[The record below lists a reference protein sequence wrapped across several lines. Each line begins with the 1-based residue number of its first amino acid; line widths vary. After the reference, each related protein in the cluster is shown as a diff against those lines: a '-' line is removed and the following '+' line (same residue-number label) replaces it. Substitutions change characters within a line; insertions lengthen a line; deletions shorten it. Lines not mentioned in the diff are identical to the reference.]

1 MKALIWIGFCILH
14 YIISSIIKP
23 IVYQIPVTDDR
34 SILLVSTLYGIL
46 IAASFGC
53 CFTLAKV
60 LCRKWDLH
68 KESKKAAKEATTA
81 SQYNRQAL
89 SNEKVEKSAPEV
101 TLNEPEQIEIV
112 AHNIKT
118 TKKVSSKKPAII
130 VTYVLLIAIIIA
142 LSSFCFSTVK
152 VIKIQYDNMNRLA
165 DDVYALE
172 SELKSTESKL
182 KRKESDLN
190 IAYAKI
196 SDNNRLLQNKEDE
209 LKTAK
214 SDIEYWKNKYMATDP
229 ANVTYSYEFT
239 SVNALLTAI
248 KNAPEAYHNK
258 QAKVFGMILTY
269 ESLTFDRKEIALIDN
284 KGESLPDTD
293 DFAARYLYRKKAEAK
308 EAIDVILSSDL
319 QYTVAETGDY
329 VNLYGIV
336 KITNGEV
343 YLDKCQYN

>member
-1 MKALIWIGFCILH
+1 MKALIWISFCILH

-23 IVYQIPVTDDR
+23 IVYQIPTTDDR

-53 CFTLAKV
+53 CFTFAKV
-60 LCRKWDLH
+60 LCKKWDLH
-68 KESKKAAKEATTA
+68 KESKKAAKEATTT

-89 SNEKVEKSAPEV
+89 SNEKVEESTLEV

-112 AHNIKT
+112 AHNIKS
-118 TKKVSSKKPAII
+118 TKKVSSQKPLII
-130 VTYVLLIAIIIA
+130 VTYVLLVTIIIA
-142 LSSFCFSTVK
+142 LTAFCVFS
-152 VIKIQYDNMNRLA
+152 IKEKEKTISQLET
-165 DDVYALE
+165 DVNVLE

-182 KRKESDLN
+182 KRKESDLS

-196 SDNNRLLQNKEDE
+196 SDNNRLLQNKESE

-229 ANVTYSYEFT
+229 ANVTYSYEFS

-248 KNAPEAYHNK
+248 KNNPEAYHNK
-258 QAKVFGMILTY
+258 QIKVFGMIFTY
-269 ESLTFDRKEIALIDN
+269 DTENYNRKAIALIDY
-284 KGESLPDTD
+284 KGEVLSYDSG
-293 DFAARYLYRKKAEAK
+293 FKARFFKNDKIEAK
-308 EAIDVILSSDL
+308 EAIEATLSSDL

-329 VNLYGIV
+329 VNLYGTV
-336 KITNGEV
+336 KIINGEI
-343 YLDKCQYN
+343 YLDKCQYNN

>member
-53 CFTLAKV
+53 CFTLAKA
-60 LCRKWDLH
+60 LCKKWDLH

-89 SNEKVEKSAPEV
+89 SNEKVEESAPEV

-112 AHNIKT
+112 AHNIKS
-118 TKKVSSKKPAII
+118 TKKVSSKKPLII
-130 VTYVLLIAIIIA
+130 VTYVLLVTVIIA
-142 LSSFCFSTVK
+142 LTAFCVFS
-152 VIKIQYDNMNRLA
+152 IKEKENTISRLET
-165 DDVYALE
+165 DVNVLE

-182 KRKESDLN
+182 KRKESDLS

-196 SDNNRLLQNKEDE
+196 SDNNRLLQNKEAE

-229 ANVTYSYEFT
+229 ANVTYSYEFS

-248 KNAPEAYHNK
+248 KKNPEAYHNK
-258 QAKVFGMILTY
+258 QVKVFGMILTCNK
-269 ESLTFDRKEIALIDN
+269 LGKTTKTVHVFDY
-284 KGESLPDTD
+284 KGEDVNFSTSSGDAL
-293 DFAARYLYRKKAEAK
+293 YLMLTKDEAK
-308 EAIDVILSSDL
+308 ELIEINLSSDL
-319 QYTVAETGDY
+319 QYTVAETGEY
-329 VNLYGIV
+329 VNLYGTV
-336 KITNGEV
+336 KITNGEI